1 MKNFFLTRDREFLEC
16 EVLESTNRKRVVKIL
31 EKGHALSGKTKT
43 LPPDGVALGK
53 LYPRLF
59 ELPHKPGKDEFVEV
73 AGRVLVRQ
81 STSKSLVPDKTTYEF
96 VANTTSHV
104 IDSIHAG
111 DNILLTGEAGTGKTS
126 MIEQLAARIGQPVL
140 RVNLNG
146 ETRIGD
152 FLGRLNVIAG
162 EKGSVTEWVDG
173 ILPLAMKNGMWLILD
188 EIDMGEPNILSLLH
202 PILEPNGRLV
212 LKENKGEEVRPHPNF
227 RIFGTANGIGSQGGR
242 SDTYAGVNQM
252 NEAFLDRWHI
262 ITMPSLDAKT
272 EIKVIK
278 RRYPT
283 LPPKFAKRIVQFG
296 QSIRKGLENETL
308 SMTFSTRRA
317 LQWAQKLALYRN
329 PLKAA
334 EAVFLCKVSPEDRTV
349 LEKQIQLIFGSGKR
363 KGKVDKSAV
372 TDAATTLGP
381 KVKGKRGR
389 PKKVQGAPIVPLM
402 IAQGKDGMFH
412 KVTALKPGQVIV
424 AKPGN

>member
-1 MKNFFLTRDREFLEC
+1 MKNFFLTRDREFVEC
-16 EVLESTNRKRVVKIL
+16 DIVEATNRKRVIKVT
-31 EKGHALSGKTKT
+31 EKGHELNGKHKT
-43 LPPDGVALGK
+43 LPPEGVALGK

-59 ELPHKPGKDEFVEV
+59 TMTSKPTKNDFVEV
-73 AGRVLVRQ
+73 QGRILVKMSDDKQ
-81 STSKSLVPDKTTYEF
+81 MVPDKTTYEF
-96 VANTTSHV
+96 MGVTSHV

-152 FLGRLNVIAG
+152 FLGRLNVVAG
-162 EKGSVTEWVDG
+162 ENGSVTDWVDG
-173 ILPLAMKNGMWLILD
+173 ILPLAMKRGMWLILD

-202 PILEPNGRLV
+202 PILEPGGRLV

-227 RIFGTANGIGSQGGR
+227 RIFGTANGIGSQTNR

-272 EIKVIK
+272 EIKVIRK
-278 RRYPT
+278 RYPS

-296 QSIRKGLENETL
+296 ASIRKGLENETL
-308 SMTFSTRRA
+308 TMTFSTRRA

-334 EAVFLCKVSPEDRTV
+334 EAVFLCKVSPEDRVV
-349 LEKQIQLIFGSGKR
+349 LEKQISLIFGGGKR

-372 TDAATTLGP
+372 ISDPNAP
-381 KVKGKRGR
+381 VVVKVPGKRGR
-389 PKKVQGAPIVPLM
+389 PKGSKN
-402 IAQGKDGMFH
+402 
-412 KVTALKPGQVIV
+412 KP
-424 AKPGN
+424 

>member
-1 MKNFFLTRDREFLEC
+1 MKHYFLTRHREFVEC
-16 EVLESTNRKRVVKIL
+16 EVLESTNRKRVIKIT
-31 EKGHALSGKTKT
+31 EKGHALSGKHKT
-43 LPPDGVALGK
+43 LPPDGVAIGQ

-59 ELPHKPGKDEFVEV
+59 NLTAKPGKDDFVEV
-73 AGRVLVRQ
+73 AGRILVRMSDDKQ
-81 STSKSLVPDKTTYEF
+81 MVPDKTTYEF
-96 VANTTSHV
+96 MPVTSHV

-152 FLGRLNVIAG
+152 FLGRLNVISG
-162 EKGSVTEWVDG
+162 ENGSITEWCDG
-173 ILPLAMKNGMWLILD
+173 ILPLAMKKGMWLILD

-227 RIFGTANGIGSQGGR
+227 RIFGTANGVGSQTNR

-272 EIKVIK
+272 EIKVIRK
-278 RRYPT
+278 RYPT

-296 QSIRKGLENETL
+296 ASIRAGLENETVT
-308 SMTFSTRRA
+308 MTFSTRRA

-329 PLKAA
+329 PIKAA
-334 EAVFLCKVSPEDRTV
+334 EAVFLCKVSPEERTV
-349 LEKQIQLIFGSGKR
+349 LEKQIHLVFGSGKR
-363 KGKVDKSAV
+363 KGKTDKTAV
-372 TDAATTLGP
+372 TSDVSAAPAGGGTGT
-381 KVKGKRGR
+381 VKGKRGR
-389 PKKVQGAPIVPLM
+389 PRKVQP
-402 IAQGKDGMFH
+402 
-412 KVTALKPGQVIV
+412 
-424 AKPGN
+424 